1 MMEIE
6 AQKLSDL
13 HLKSHT
19 HNYALQYKKVLTAQG
34 QYLMRHVLPTVG
46 R

>member
-1 MMEIE
+1 MNFISTIRKRNCLSLFQMMEIE

-19 HNYALQYKKVLTAQG
+19 HN
-34 QYLMRHVLPTVG
+34 
-46 R
+46 